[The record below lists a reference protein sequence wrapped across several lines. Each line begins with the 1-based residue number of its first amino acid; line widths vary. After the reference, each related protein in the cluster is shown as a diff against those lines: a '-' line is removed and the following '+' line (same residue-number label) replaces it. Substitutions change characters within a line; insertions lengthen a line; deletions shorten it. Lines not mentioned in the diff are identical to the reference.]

1 MPGNPGV
8 MGGMLWIAMAQVV
21 LHGAQI
27 GAGQEVLRSLVGIRS
42 VSEPLFTFRLL
53 VAISASLRSA
63 ICKECYNLKCDDT
76 GVLCKKL
83 WRAVSDAIDVITRA
97 RLAAA
102 ALAPP

>member
-1 MPGNPGV
+1 MPWRPF
-8 MGGMLWIAMAQVV
+8 LAASSKLIDLRTRQ
-21 LHGAQI
+21 Q
-27 GAGQEVLRSLVGIRS
+27 VLRSLVGIGRFRATLYFSS
-42 VSEPLFTFRLL
+42 V

>member
-1 MPGNPGV
+1 MPWRPFL
-8 MGGMLWIAMAQVV
+8 GGLEQLID
-21 LHGAQI
+21 LRTC
-27 GAGQEVLRSLVGIRS
+27 QEVLRSLVGIGR
-42 VSEPLFTFRLL
+42 SEPLFTFRLL

-63 ICKECYNLKCDDT
+63 ICKEGYNLKCDDT